1 MKYTL
6 KNFKIFDASGTTFEI
21 EPITLLIGGNNAGK
35 SSMAKSLLLLE
46 NFVQKI
52 SNDIVTGAVIEW
64 EKYTLNFRNEF
75 HQLGAFD
82 HVLNWGAGDD
92 KRFEVIYQYE
102 STLLKPE
109 DNEIEISLE
118 FVPKKVNGHE
128 YSYEAVLSSISLS
141 RHDEIV
147 YMSRPED
154 EENTINFNV
163 IKEDYWWYMNQA
175 DPTIKKMVNGKKKI
189 SHRAFVWGELGRIFD
204 IRINRN
210 RWIEQKANGK
220 TFSIAKMPELQ
231 RVQYVI
237 TLPSLSLLE
246 SCSPQNIDS
255 KIHLVSR
262 YLSSKNKEYL
272 EKYAYVIFEEF
283 KRSEFQT
290 FGDFYRYYESAFL
303 SKLPIPAGFHNNLER
318 MWNPEYYIIYGTNTL
333 LGNAKVFSELASVF
347 AATQHFIEQFKWD
360 KEGDAMRFAFMHSL
374 LQSWAGVSNYEYNQV
389 PNAVVPELSLAIMYS
404 VMLLEEFFRT
414 KTIAGQMHYV
424 ELNRA
429 NIRRI
434 YTLFDSQGTGFN
446 RLVEQFVS
454 SPDTIKY
461 QETLIY
467 TKGDYINR
475 WLPQFSNFD
484 EIEFIDAP
492 EGVGFYVYLKQ
503 NKEDKRIS
511 LADEG
516 YGMTPLIALLL
527 HIELVIMEQYN
538 SVYLNAEGQEK
549 DIYVLQ
555 PYYVYI
561 EEPETNLHPNNQA
574 LLAELFA
581 YAFDRYDIHFILE
594 THSEYL
600 IRKLQNMVK
609 QDKLDADAVAINN
622 IENGRNYPIHIKKN
636 GAIDNM
642 FAKGFYDEALNLA
655 LELRK

>member
-1 MKYTL
+1 MRYTL
-6 KNFKIFDASGTTFEI
+6 KNFKIFDAAGTTFEI
-21 EPITLLIGGNNAGK
+21 EPVTLLIGGNNAGK

-52 SNDIVTGAVIEW
+52 SNDIASGAVIEW

-82 HVLNWGAGDD
+82 HVLNWGAEEE
-92 KRFEVIYQYE
+92 RFEITYQYKSE
-102 STLLKPE
+102 ILRPE
-109 DNEIEISLE
+109 DNEIEISLA
-118 FVPKKVNGHE
+118 FVPKKASGHD
-128 YSYEAVLSSISLS
+128 YSYEAELSAISLL
-141 RHDEIV
+141 RHGQMV
-147 YMSRPED
+147 YRSQPD
-154 EENTINFNV
+154 DTENIINFNAL
-163 IKEDYWWYMNQA
+163 KEDYWWYMNQA
-175 DPTIKKMVNGKKKI
+175 NPTLKKMVNGKKKI
-189 SHRAFVWGELGRIFD
+189 SYRAFIWGELGRIFD
-204 IRINRN
+204 IRMNRN
-210 RWIEQKANGK
+210 RWIEQKDNGK
-220 TFSIAKMPELQ
+220 TFSIARMPELQ
-231 RVQYVI
+231 RAQCVI
-237 TLPSLSLLE
+237 TLPSMSLLE
-246 SCSPQNIDS
+246 SCTSDNIDS
-255 KIHLVSR
+255 KVRLISR

-290 FGDFYRYYESAFL
+290 FGDFYRFYESAFL
-303 SKLPIPAGFHNNLER
+303 SKLPIPAGFHNNSER
-318 MWNPEYYIIYGTNTL
+318 MWDPEYYIIYGTNAL
-333 LGNAKVFSELASVF
+333 LGNAKVFSELATVF
-347 AATQHFIEQFKWD
+347 AATQRFIEQFKWEKAD
-360 KEGDAMRFAFMHSL
+360 GATKFAYIHSL

-414 KTIAGQMHYV
+414 RTIAGQMHYV

-461 QETLIY
+461 QDKLIY
-467 TKGDYINR
+467 TKGEYINR
-475 WLPQFSNFD
+475 WLPRFSNFD

-492 EGVGFYVYLKQ
+492 EGVGFYVYLKH
-503 NKEDKRIS
+503 KEDKRIS
-511 LADEG
+511 LADVG

-527 HIELVIMEQYN
+527 HIELVIMELYN
-538 SVYLNAEGQEK
+538 SVYLNAEGEEE
-549 DIYVLQ
+549 DIYILQ

-574 LLAELFA
+574 LLAELFVDA
-581 YAFDRYDIHFILE
+581 CDRYDIHFILE

-609 QDKLDADAVAINN
+609 QNEIDAKAVAINN
-622 IENGRNYPIHIKKN
+622 IENGRNHPIHIKSN
-636 GAIDNM
+636 GAIDDT

>member
-1 MKYTL
+1 MEYTL
-6 KNFKIFDASGTTFEI
+6 KNFKIFDAAGTTFEI

-52 SNDIVTGAVIEW
+52 SNDIMTNAVIEW

-82 HVLNWGAGDD
+82 HVLNWGAEDE
-92 KRFEVIYQYE
+92 RFEVTYQYE
-102 STLLKPE
+102 SAILKPE
-109 DNEIEISLE
+109 DNKIEISLE
-118 FVPKKVNGHE
+118 FIPKKVSGHD
-128 YSYEAVLSSISLS
+128 YSYEAELSSISLM
-141 RHDEIV
+141 RHGEVV
-147 YMSRPED
+147 YRSRPKD
-154 EENTINFNV
+154 EENTINFNA

-175 DPTIKKMVNGKKKI
+175 NPAIKKMVNGKRKI
-189 SHRAFVWGELGRIFD
+189 SYRAFVWGELGRVFD

-210 RWIEQKANGK
+210 RWIEQKDNGK

-231 RVQYVI
+231 RVQYVV

-246 SCSPQNIDS
+246 SCTPQNIDS
-255 KIHLVSR
+255 KIRSISR
-262 YLSSKNKEYL
+262 YLTSKNKEYL
-272 EKYAYVIFEEF
+272 EKYTYVVFEEF
-283 KRSEFQT
+283 KRSGFQT

-303 SKLPIPAGFHNNLER
+303 SRLPIPAGFHNNSDR
-318 MWNPEYYIIYGTNTL
+318 IWNPEYYIIYGTNAL
-333 LGNAKVFSELASVF
+333 LGNAKVFSELATVFSV
-347 AATQHFIEQFKWD
+347 TQRFIEQFKW
-360 KEGDAMRFAFMHSL
+360 EDADGATRFAYMHSL
-374 LQSWAGVSNYEYNQV
+374 MQSWAGVSNYEYNQV
-389 PNAVVPELSLAIMYS
+389 PNAVVPELSLALMYS
-404 VMLLEEFFRT
+404 IMLLVEFFRT

-434 YTLFDSQGTGFN
+434 YTLFDSQGTSFN
-446 RLVEQFVS
+446 SLVERFVS

-461 QETLIY
+461 QDKLIY
-467 TKGDYINR
+467 SKGEYINR
-475 WLPQFSNFD
+475 WLPRFSNFD

-503 NKEDKRIS
+503 KDIDKRIS
-511 LADEG
+511 LADVG

-527 HIELVIMEQYN
+527 RIELVIMEQYN

-581 YAFDRYDIHFILE
+581 DAFKSYDIHFILE
-594 THSEYL
+594 SHSEYL

-609 QDKLDADAVAINN
+609 LGRLEAQAVVINN
-622 IENGRNYPIHIKKN
+622 IDKGKNYPIHIKAN
-636 GAIDNM
+636 GAIDST